1 MESSYK
7 ERMGGLANRLK
18 SEQPKTPIQEVKP
31 VAIKAIKEIARAET
45 AQLNVWIPKDLV
57 KRIKSYGIEKELSL
71 KEITTLA
78 LEAYLKETVHSS

>member
-31 VAIKAIKEIARAET
+31 VAVKEIAKVEI

-57 KRIKSYGIEKELSL
+57 KRMKSYGIEKELSL

-78 LEAYLKETVHSS
+78 LEAYLKETVPLS

>member
-1 MESSYK
+1 MSNDYK

-31 VAIKAIKEIARAET
+31 VAVKEEAKIET

-57 KRIKSYGIEKELSL
+57 KRMKSYGIESDLSL
-71 KEITTLA
+71 KDITTQA
-78 LEAYLKETVHSS
+78 IEAYLKETVSSK

>member
-1 MESSYK
+1 MD
-7 ERMGGLANRLK
+7 GLANRLK

-31 VAIKAIKEIARAET
+31 VAIKEIAKAEI

-57 KRIKSYGIEKELSL
+57 KRMKSYGIEKELSL

-78 LEAYLKETVHSS
+78 LEAYLKETVPSS

>member
-7 ERMGGLANRLK
+7 ERMDGLANRLK

-31 VAIKAIKEIARAET
+31 VAIKEIAKAEI

-57 KRIKSYGIEKELSL
+57 KRMKSYGIEKELSL

-78 LEAYLKETVHSS
+78 LEAYLKETVPSS